1 MIYVIPLTAPT
12 GHISVLI
19 NASFELA
26 VLSAYCPHNTNS
38 NWDWAWDTITSV
50 CKCDLAHTRQRTR
63 IGAQAQNAT
72 AGGAAQAARLAAEN
86 GLGRSSSPGRPPGA
100 APELAVVTWHMA
112 DRKRELSTGMSQG
125 GFIGPQEGDKPVPL
139 LGGLGREMARAGH
152 AAPWDTHTTQTSRM
166 G

>member
-1 MIYVIPLTAPT
+1 MAGNNPDKACHPRENLCIL
-12 GHISVLI
+12 VL
-19 NASFELA
+19 ALA
-26 VLSAYCPHNTNS
+26 RQ
-38 NWDWAWDTITSV
+38 
-50 CKCDLAHTRQRTR
+50 HTRT
-63 IGAQAQNAT
+63 GAQQHNA
-72 AGGAAQAARLAAEN
+72 AVGEAAQAARLAAEN
-86 GLGRSSSPGRPPGA
+86 GLGRSNCPGRPPGA

-112 DRKRELSTGMSQG
+112 DRKRELSTVLSQG